1 MIPEVLEEFMRA
13 NIAGRPK
20 TPQTANRP
28 SKNRGRY
35 YDSDSDVPPERY
47 ELSSD
52 DDELYAPAPVKRSK
66 QHADDRRRG
75 PNTQAS
81 AREQNAKRSSHPKG
95 AYSPSQR
102 NQGQRQRS
110 PSEPVELILS
120 SPGTHDGEMYQRM
133 GMRQSHF
140 ATGLSNFTTVAKS
153 LSRFPSTRENA
164 ILQDTQCCQSQV
176 VE

>member
-35 YDSDSDVPPERY
+35 YDSDSDVPHERY

-66 QHADDRRRG
+66 QHADDRRQG

-110 PSEPVELILS
+110 PSEPVELIRDWNGFDGNDRDEEGYNIWWIVAMIRHF
-120 SPGTHDGEMYQRM
+120 SPPMW
-133 GMRQSHF
+133 
-140 ATGLSNFTTVAKS
+140 VP
-153 LSRFPSTRENA
+153 PSPMT
-164 ILQDTQCCQSQV
+164 SPSW
-176 VE
+176 